1 MARPLKPRL
10 VCQAPEAVYFKPRG
24 IPLRELDEVVLGFDE
39 TEALRL
45 ADLED
50 LSHEEVGERMGV
62 SRATVGRILKSAR
75 GKVAEALVRGK
86 ALRIA
91 GGVTQPALR
100 AAPFGRGRG
109 IGCDPPG
116 QPRRKQR

>member
-1 MARPLKPRL
+1 MARPLKPRF
-10 VCQAPEAVYFKPRG
+10 VCHAPEAVYFKPRG
-24 IPLRELDEVVLGFDE
+24 IPLHELDEVVLGFDE

-50 LSHEEVGERMGV
+50 LSQEEVGERMGV

-91 GGVTQPALR
+91 GGVTQPGLS
-100 AAPFGRGRG
+100 AAPSRRGRG
-109 IGCDPPG
+109 LCCDLPD
-116 QPRRKQR
+116 QPRRKPR

>member
-24 IPLRELDEVVLGFDE
+24 IPLQDLDEVVLGFDE

-50 LSHEEVGERMGV
+50 LSQEQVGKQMGV

-75 GKVAEALVRGK
+75 GKVAEALVQGK

-91 GGVTQPALR
+91 GGVTQPALVASPSR
-100 AAPFGRGRG
+100 RGRG
-109 IGCDPPG
+109 LCCQSPG
-116 QPRRKQR
+116 ERRRKRR

>member
-1 MARPLKPRL
+1 
-10 VCQAPEAVYFKPRG
+10 VYFKPRG

>member
-24 IPLRELDEVVLGFDE
+24 IPLHELDEVVLGFDE

-50 LSHEEVGERMGV
+50 LSQQEVGEKMGV
-62 SRATVGRILKSAR
+62 SRATAGRILKSAR

-91 GGVTQPALR
+91 GGVTQPPLTASSSR
-100 AAPFGRGRG
+100 RGRG
-109 IGCDPPG
+109 LCCDPPG
-116 QPRRKQR
+116 ERRRKHR